1 MKLNV
6 DPKLILSQTVDPANQ
21 SRQLNRNNPDELKK
35 SCQEFEAI
43 FIRTLIKS
51 MRATVPD
58 GGLLEKNT
66 DSQVFEEMMDGE
78 LATQTAKRGEFGI
91 AEALFRQLYQT
102 QENDTDD

>member
-66 DSQVFEEMMDGE
+66 DSEVFEEMMDGE
-78 LATQTAKRGEFGI
+78 IATQAAKQGEFGI
-91 AEALFRQLYQT
+91 AEALFRQLYQDKGA
-102 QENDTDD
+102 NAD